1 MNFGA
6 TTGRRR
12 RCGWLDGI
20 VANDAVRLNGL
31 TGLAITKLDVLSGHE
46 TIKMATSYE
55 FDGETVSAMP
65 SNINQA
71 AAVSPVYESIQ
82 GWKEEIENVRDFD
95 DLPVQAKDYIKR
107 IEDFTDV
114 KANIVSVGPDRDQT
128 MLLKNPFEK

>member
-1 MNFGA
+1 M
-6 TTGRRR
+6 
-12 RCGWLDGI
+12 
-20 VANDAVRLNGL
+20 RLNGL

-55 FDGETVSAMP
+55 LNGNTVSAMP

-82 GWKEEIENVRDFD
+82 GWKEEIENVRNFD
-95 DLPVQAKDYIKR
+95 DLPAQAKDYITR

-128 MLLKNPFEK
+128 MLLKNPFDK